1 MKYHAGQ
8 YIVLYC
14 LSRIYLLH
22 FVTSKRIRI
31 MTILRVKRRK
41 MTDLT
46 RRADCYAEK
55 RVIGAIGSPLHVALL
70 LLLL

>member
-8 YIVLYC
+8 YMVLYC
-14 LSRIYLLH
+14 LSRIYNSFRH
-22 FVTSKRIRI
+22 VKTNTSNDD
-31 MTILRVKRRK
+31 LKRRK

-55 RVIGAIGSPLHVALL
+55 RVIGAIGSPLHVVLL

>member
-1 MKYHAGQ
+1 
-8 YIVLYC
+8 
-14 LSRIYLLH
+14 
-22 FVTSKRIRI
+22 

-46 RRADCYAEK
+46 RRPNCHAEK